1 MTSIQQRKA
10 VRLVV
15 GLLVASIAT
24 GVSFVVLTLVTHAA
38 TLGPNQILFF
48 LVAILYV
55 WVIRQLRAGSSSA
68 YRRVRFVSAAGFVA
82 VGWQLAAGAY
92 PVWLRPIEAGQLA
105 LLAALIVAVN
115 RPVMRAAFPRVPDP
129 RPRNRRAALVL
140 AVLAPLVA
148 EATLGAVPLR
158 MFWALL
164 LFAPIYAGGALF
176 LREAWRRTG
185 GGYLNLLLLG
195 VAYGLVEEGL
205 ALQSLTSPHLYGAAG
220 WAPRLFGVNT
230 DYTELNLVYHAVFSV
245 TIPVVLVELLFRR
258 HGAQPY
264 LRRGGL
270 IASGVIALLG
280 AALIRVAVPPSA
292 DPGYTMPPA
301 AIILV
306 AALAI
311 AFLILGL
318 RLHPSPTKR
327 SPADHLAADHL
338 AADHLAPA
346 RPAANGL
353 VADHLAADRLA
364 AGHLAA
370 GHLAAGR
377 PAPARPAVLAVGAA
391 VATFGFLALLWP
403 FGDAVRHG
411 WWPLLPMAG
420 AAVIAVGALVLLR
433 GRQLSPRDLVALCGG
448 ALVAH
453 TVFGLVSNA
462 DSTADRLF
470 LGAVAALTAMLG
482 RQAAKTLARQPT
494 DPIAR
499 PSAERPADPIAR
511 PSAEHPADPTARPS
525 AEHPVDPIDQQPAEA
540 STGQPEAAIGQQPDE
555 AIGPQPAEALTGEPV
570 EAIGQR

>member
-1 MTSIQQRKA
+1 MTTSLPQQKA
-10 VRLVV
+10 IRLVV

-24 GVSFVVLTLVTHAA
+24 GVSFAVLTLITHAA
-38 TLGPNQILFF
+38 TLGPNQILTF

-82 VGWQLAAGAY
+82 VGWQLASGAY

-105 LLAALIVAVN
+105 LLAALVVATN
-115 RPVMRAAFPRVPDP
+115 RPAMRTAFPRVPDP

-140 AVLAPLVA
+140 AVSAPVVA
-148 EATLGAVPLR
+148 EATLGTVPLR

-164 LFAPIYAGGALF
+164 VFAPIYAGGALF

-220 WAPRLFGVNT
+220 WAPRLLGVNS

-245 TIPVVLVELLFRR
+245 TIPVVLVELMFRR
-258 HGAQPY
+258 HGARPY

-270 IASGVIALLG
+270 IAVGVIALLG
-280 AALIRVAVPPSA
+280 AALIRVAVPPSE
-292 DPGYTMPPA
+292 DPGYTMPLPA
-301 AIILV
+301 VLFV

-311 AFLILGL
+311 AFLVLGL
-318 RLHPSPTKR
+318 RLGPH
-327 SPADHLAADHL
+327 
-338 AADHLAPA
+338 PA
-346 RPAANGL
+346 RRPAK
-353 VADHLAADRLA
+353 HLAADRLLAERA
-364 AGHLAA
+364 AAA
-370 GHLAAGR
+370 R

-391 VATFGFLALLWP
+391 VATFAFLVLLWP

-420 AAVIAVGALVLLR
+420 AAVIAVGAMALLH
-433 GRQLSPRDLVALCGG
+433 GRQLSPRHLVALCCG

-462 DSTADRLF
+462 DSAADRLF
-470 LGAVAALTAMLG
+470 LGAVALLTAVLGQQAAKALG
-482 RQAAKTLARQPT
+482 RQS
-494 DPIAR
+494 I
-499 PSAERPADPIAR
+499 E
-511 PSAEHPADPTARPS
+511 
-525 AEHPVDPIDQQPAEA
+525 PV
-540 STGQPEAAIGQQPDE
+540 GQPGPEAPAGRSVDAIGQP
-555 AIGPQPAEALTGEPV
+555 GPGAPAGWSVDAVGQQAAEALAGQLDEAVGEPRETEEQAQEPGHRDQLDRPV
-570 EAIGQR
+570 QALAESSQRRRQ